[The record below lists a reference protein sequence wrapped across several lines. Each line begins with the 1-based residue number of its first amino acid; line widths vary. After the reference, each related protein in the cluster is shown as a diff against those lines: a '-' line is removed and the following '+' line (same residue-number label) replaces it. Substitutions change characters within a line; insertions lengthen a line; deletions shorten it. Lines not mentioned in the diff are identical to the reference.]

1 MTDEE
6 YIKKYEEKYGK
17 LDKEGKKYVLDCY
30 YKFENMTNE
39 EYNEFINILKEFQ
52 NFKISSKNTET
63 LD

>member
-17 LDKEGKKYVLDCY
+17 LDKEGKEYVLDCY
-30 YKFENMTNE
+30 HKFENMTNE